1 MVNRADATSQIAP
14 PRGAGF
20 WLFLVLTAVYLLSY
34 SGAFHAID
42 EVSVA
47 AMTES
52 LVKHG
57 RVSTNQLLWSQDWT
71 PSQGRIGPD
80 GNLYSKKGLGSAL
93 LGAPF
98 FSLSLRLPETGSVG
112 SLMLANSLVT
122 ALTAWLL
129 YRCILQL
136 GFRPLVAV
144 LTALCF
150 GLGTMAWPYAPYF
163 FSEPLTSF
171 GLMVAFWGLL
181 TVAQTGRARY
191 AALAAI
197 GLGIALLAKV
207 ANVVTWPLF
216 LVYALWAVLRR
227 RRATPPASGRRL
239 VGLAAAFLIPLALS
253 IVALAAYNVARTGY
267 PFDLGYAS
275 DETFSNPLW
284 RGLAGFLASPGK
296 SLFLFSP
303 ILLAAI
309 FGIPALLRRDRAAA
323 LLSLGVALVYPLL
336 YAGWFMWWGGW
347 SWGPRFLVP
356 VLPFLTIFL
365 APVLDWALGPS
376 RWWAK
381 GILLALVLASL
392 LVQILGVAVDFN
404 RYLVILYDRGID
416 SGDAIFRADLNPLF
430 GHWRLL
436 RSGEWDL
443 AWARE
448 LATGVGWQRLLW
460 PLLLLASAVAGWWLA
475 LRLKRR
481 GRWLLAAASTIL
493 LVLTMLSVARLP
505 ASAGEWQVG
514 CQALTETLSEAA
526 RPGDVLIVDM
536 LPYAN
541 HMLLATS
548 LLERYKA
555 APAYWGWA
563 REEPLSE
570 ERLALLSA
578 LVQEHQRLWLALDT
592 TPEADPA
599 STTERWLD
607 EHAFRV
613 EERWLSPALRLVR
626 YQLPPDGLD
635 DTPQAP
641 LDLRLGD
648 RLVLTGYSPFEPF
661 EIQAGEALPFSL
673 FWQAVQPEEQDFVVF
688 VQLLSQ
694 GGELQAQVDRTPVGG
709 FRPTS
714 TWQPGE
720 VIRDNYGLALPPDLP
735 PGRYQLIVGLYSPSS
750 MERLAVSTSE
760 GAPMGDYVPLAEVV
774 VGGEEGP

>member
-1 MVNRADATSQIAP
+1 VISPSAAERGAQ
-14 PRGAGF
+14 PRGTGF
-20 WLFLVLTAVYLLSY
+20 WLLLLLTAVYLLSY
-34 SGAFHAID
+34 SGVFHAID

-57 RVSTNQLLWSQDWT
+57 AVSTNQILWSQDWT
-71 PSQGRIGPD
+71 PSQGRMGPN

-98 FSLSLRLPETGSVG
+98 FWLSLRLPGMGAVG
-112 SLMLANSLVT
+112 ALMLANSLAT

-136 GFRPLVAV
+136 GYRPLVAV

-163 FSEPLTSF
+163 FSEPLTSL
-171 GLMVAFWGLL
+171 GLMAAFWGLL

-191 AALAAI
+191 AALAGI

-207 ANVVTWPLF
+207 ANAVTWPFFLF
-216 LVYALWAVLRR
+216 YALWAVLRQ
-227 RRATPPASGRRL
+227 RRATPAASGRTM
-239 VGLAAAFLIPLALS
+239 VGLATAFLVPLALS
-253 IVALAAYNVARTGY
+253 MVALAAYNVARTGY
-267 PFDLGYAS
+267 PLDMGYAS
-275 DETFSNPLW
+275 DETFSHPLW

-323 LLSLGVALVYPLL
+323 LLSLGVVLVYPLL

-376 RWWAK
+376 RWWAR
-381 GILLALVLASL
+381 GMLLALVLASL
-392 LVQILGVAVDFN
+392 LVQILGVTVDFN

-416 SGDAIFRADLNPLF
+416 SGDAIFRADLNPLL
-430 GHWRLL
+430 GHWGLL
-436 RSGEWDL
+436 RAGQWDL
-443 AWARE
+443 AWARD
-448 LATGVGWQRLLW
+448 LATGTGGQRLFW
-460 PLLLLASAVAGWWLA
+460 PLFLFATAVAGWCLA
-475 LRLKRR
+475 RHLKRG
-481 GRWLLAAASTIL
+481 GRWLLATASSVL
-493 LVLTMLSVARLP
+493 LVVTMVSVARLP
-505 ASAGEWQVG
+505 APAGGWQVG
-514 CQALTETLSEAA
+514 TQSLDETLLAA
-526 RPGDVLIVDM
+526 SLPGDILIVDM

-541 HMLLATS
+541 HLELAES

-555 APAYWGWA
+555 TPAYWGWA

-613 EERWLSPALRLVR
+613 EERWLSPVMRLVR
-626 YQLPPDGLD
+626 YQLPPDSLD
-635 DTPQAP
+635 ETPLAP
-641 LDLRLGD
+641 VDLRLDD
-648 RLVLTGYSPFEPF
+648 RIWLNGYSPAGPF
-661 EIQAGEALPFSL
+661 EVQAGEVLPFSL
-673 FWQAVQPEEQDFVVF
+673 FWKTDEPEEQDYAVF
-688 VQLLSQ
+688 VQLLDQ
-694 GGELQAQVDRTPVGG
+694 AGELRAQVDRTPVGG

-720 VIRDNYGLALPPDLP
+720 VIRDNYGLALPPGLL
-735 PGRYQLIVGLYSPSS
+735 PGRYQLIVGFYSPSS

-760 GAPMGDYVPLAEVV
+760 GVQMGDYVLLTDVI

>member
-1 MVNRADATSQIAP
+1 MVNRADASSHNAP
-14 PRGAGF
+14 PRGVGF

-34 SGAFHAID
+34 SGVFHAID

-57 RVSTNQLLWSQDWT
+57 GVSTNQLLWSQDWT

-80 GNLYSKKGLGSAL
+80 GNLYSKKGIGSAL

-98 FSLSLRLPETGSVG
+98 YWLSLRLPETGSVG

-171 GLMVAFWGLL
+171 GLMVAFWGL
-181 TVAQTGRARY
+181 VAVDQTGRVRY
-191 AALAAI
+191 AALAGI
-197 GLGIALLAKV
+197 GLGIAFLAKV
-207 ANVVTWPLF
+207 ANAITWPLF
-216 LVYALWAVLRR
+216 LVYALWAVLRQ

-253 IVALAAYNVARTGY
+253 MIALAAYNVARTGY
-267 PFDLGYAS
+267 PLDLGYAS

-284 RGLAGFLASPGK
+284 RGLAGYLASPGK

-323 LLSLGVALVYPLL
+323 LLSLGVVLAYPLL

-356 VLPFLTIFL
+356 VLPFLSMFL
-365 APVLDWALGPS
+365 APVLDWVLGPS
-376 RWWAK
+376 RWWARAM
-381 GILLALVLASL
+381 LLALVLASL
-392 LVQILGVAVDFN
+392 LVQILGVAVDFS

-416 SGDAIFRADLNPLF
+416 SGDAIFRADLNPLL

-443 AWARE
+443 AWARD
-448 LATGVGWQRLLW
+448 LAAGVGWQRLLW
-460 PLLLLASAVAGWWLA
+460 PFLLLAFAVAGWWLA
-475 LRLKRR
+475 HRLKRR
-481 GRWLLAAASTIL
+481 GRWLLAAAAGIL

-505 ASAGEWQVG
+505 VAAGEWQAG
-514 CQALTETLSEAA
+514 CQSLTETLSEAA
-526 RPGDVLIVDM
+526 RPGDILIVDM

-541 HMLLATS
+541 HMALATS

-578 LVQEHQRLWLALDT
+578 LVQDHGRLWLTLDT

-607 EHAFRV
+607 DHAFRV
-613 EERWLSPALRLVR
+613 EEQWLSPAMRLVL
-626 YQLPPDGLD
+626 YQLLPDGPD
-635 DTPQAP
+635 EAP
-641 LDLRLGD
+641 RMPIDLRLGD
-648 RLVLTGYSPFEPF
+648 RLWLTGYSPAGSLEV
-661 EIQAGEALPFSL
+661 QTGEALPFSL
-673 FWQAVQPEEQDFVVF
+673 FWKTDEPGEQDYVVF

-714 TWQPGE
+714 SWQPGE
-720 VIRDNYGLALPPDLP
+720 VIRDNYGLTLPPDLP
-735 PGRYQLIVGLYSPSS
+735 PGRYQLIVGLYSPGS
-750 MERLAVSTSE
+750 MQRLAVSTSE
-760 GAPMGDYVPLAEVV
+760 GVQMGDYVLLTEVM